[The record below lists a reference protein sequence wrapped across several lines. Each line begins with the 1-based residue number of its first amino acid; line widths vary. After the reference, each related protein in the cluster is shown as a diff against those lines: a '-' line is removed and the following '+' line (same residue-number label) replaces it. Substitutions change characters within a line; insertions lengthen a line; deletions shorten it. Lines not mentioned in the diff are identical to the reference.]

1 MSTKPDPMSQADRA
15 RALLRTLMPVMRALN
30 VVRNLEAIADQAVN
44 APPAGAAD
52 GSIGLAFWNHLRAT
66 VHALRTLDD
75 AFKYILAREYRLMAA
90 SWDADTERAIAVAPL
105 AGGGRVPCTRPN
117 PWGFVCLRDAHV
129 DGPCAHDVDPID
141 DPRLKS
147 YEDGV
152 RDGAEAAA
160 RLCERPRCRMWNA
173 LECARQIRD
182 PAQFAEGFALLDVSR
197 SP

>member
-1 MSTKPDPMSQADRA
+1 MTQADRA

-30 VVRNLEAIADQAVN
+30 AVRNLEAITDQAAN
-44 APPAGAAD
+44 APPAGASD

-75 AFKYILAREYRLMAA
+75 AFEYILAREYRLMAA

-105 AGGGRVPCTRPN
+105 AEGARRLCTRPN
-117 PWGFVCLRDAHV
+117 PKGLVCLRDEHT
-129 DGPCAHDVDPID
+129 DGPCAHDVDVDIDPID
-141 DPRLKS
+141 DPCLKS

-182 PAQFAEGFALLDVSR
+182 PAQFAEGFALLDISR